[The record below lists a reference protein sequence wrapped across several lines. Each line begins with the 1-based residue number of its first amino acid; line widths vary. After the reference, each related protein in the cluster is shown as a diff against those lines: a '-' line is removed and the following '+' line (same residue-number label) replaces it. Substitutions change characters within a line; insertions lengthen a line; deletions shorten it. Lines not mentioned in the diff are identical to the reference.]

1 MFERGRVLCY
11 YCAVSYLLGRLVP
24 PPNYRP
30 DLN

>member
-1 MFERGRVLCY
+1 MIERVRVLFY
-11 YCAVSYLLGRLVP
+11 YWAVSYLLGRFVP